1 MMKPMVSSKANNKVV
16 IDFEFCKGCGLCLR
30 VCPRGVLGF
39 SEDFNSQGYFP
50 ARVCAQE
57 KCIGC
62 GFCAEVCPEV
72 AIAVY
77 KE

>member
-1 MMKPMVSSKANNKVV
+1 MVVSKNTNQVI
-16 IDFEFCKGCGLCLR
+16 IDFEFCKGCGLCVR
-30 VCPRGVLGF
+30 VCPRSVLGI
-39 SEDFNSQGYFP
+39 SEDFNSRGYFP
-50 ARVCAQE
+50 AKVCAQE

>member
-1 MMKPMVSSKANNKVV
+1 MRPMVVSKKTNQVI
-16 IDFEFCKGCGLCLR
+16 IDFEFCKGCGLCVR
-30 VCPRGVLGF
+30 VCPRNVLGI
-39 SEDFNSQGYFP
+39 SEDFNSRGYFP
-50 ARVCAQE
+50 AKVCAQE

>member
-1 MMKPMVSSKANNKVV
+1 MLMAISKKSSRVV

-30 VCPRGVLGF
+30 VCPRGVLAI
-39 SEDFNSQGYFP
+39 SEDFNSRGYFP
-50 ARVCAQE
+50 ARVCAEE